1 MNKILTLLLV
11 TIGLVAASYG
21 ADVSV
26 TPTSSSTNQVV
37 AGRASVALITV
48 TATTANAVTAS
59 FYDNGATNKTYI
71 TTEYLTRTRSSA
83 TWTNIWTNTLGILQ
97 TNIFTGQSTTVTTN
111 AAATNTLPTVTT
123 FAVPAS
129 GSVTKVLDLTLV
141 NGLVAV
147 VNTNC
152 TITVTYDPT
161 P

>member
-1 MNKILTLLLV
+1 MNKVLTFLLAV
-11 TIGLVAASYG
+11 GFVIVGLG
-21 ADVSV
+21 ADTSVS
-26 TPTSSSTNQVV
+26 PTSSSTNQVV
-37 AGRASVALITV
+37 LGRASVALITV

-59 FYDNGATNKTYI
+59 FYDNANTNKTY
-71 TTEYLTRTRSSA
+71 TTSEYLTRTTTSA
-83 TWTNIWTNTLGILQ
+83 TWTNIWTNTLGQLQ
-97 TNIFTGQSTTVTTN
+97 TNIFTGKSTTVTTN